1 MQIKITMLLALSC
14 TLAGEALDPNYTL
27 PPITYETQ
35 AEKRLRMEEGGKRL
49 MSLMGIPDG
58 DTTLVCTNWG
68 CPTSIVVNA
77 VRYDLATNW
86 WNGVIEFDI
95 MTTNSPAEK
104 IATGNI
110 EMKANG
116 LEARLA
122 AFIDASFTNFS
133 LELHAQNVHVRP
145 LDPSTNAML
154 LLYYRGALV
163 YKNMVVDAMDI
174 ESVTNNPATNI
185 CPFAVAIINAG
196 LPESER
202 IALPPGE

>member
-1 MQIKITMLLALSC
+1 MQIKIIILLALSC

-58 DTTLVCTNWG
+58 DATLVCTNWV

-86 WNGVIEFDI
+86 WNGIIEFDI
-95 MTTNSPAEK
+95 ITTNSPSEK

-110 EMKANG
+110 EMKENG

-133 LELHAQNVHVRP
+133 LELHALDIQVCP
-145 LDPSTNAML
+145 LDPSTNAMFIL
-154 LLYYRGALV
+154 NRGSLV
-163 YKNMVVDAMDI
+163 YKNMVVDTMDI

-185 CPFAVAIINAG
+185 CSFAVAILNAG

-202 IALPPGE
+202 IVLPPGE